1 MRKVLACFGIGVV
14 VLGAAVAGVTYW
26 QARAAIDQFH
36 AGPKAAV
43 VEAVRPELH
52 RPPRHVLVPLPP
64 EPSAQTILL
73 IGSDHRWSG
82 GGGARSDTIMLAR
95 VDPHRHRIG
104 LRSIPRDLYVS
115 ITAHGHDRINMAF
128 SAGGE
133 RLRRR
138 AVRETFGVSTDHA

>member
-1 MRKVLACFGIGVV
+1 MVRKVVIWSAIGIV
-14 VLGAAVAGVTYW
+14 VLAAAAAGAAYW

-43 VEAVRPELH
+43 VRAVWPELH
-52 RPPRHVLVPLPP
+52 KPPRRVLVSLPP

-104 LRSIPRDLYVS
+104 LLSIPRDLYVS
-115 ITAHGHDRINMAF
+115 IPGYGHDRINMAF
-128 SAGGE
+128 EVGGE
-133 RLRRR
+133 
-138 AVRETFGVSTDHA
+138 

>member
-43 VEAVRPELH
+43 VRAVWPELH
-52 RPPRHVLVPLPP
+52 NPPRRVLVALPP

-73 IGSDHRWSG
+73 IGSAPPWSG
-82 GGGARSDTIMLAR
+82 APGARSGPIIPAR
-95 VDPHRHRIG
+95 AGPPRN
-104 LRSIPRDLYVS
+104 RSGPPSAPR
-115 ITAHGHDRINMAF
+115 A
-128 SAGGE
+128 
-133 RLRRR
+133 
-138 AVRETFGVSTDHA
+138 